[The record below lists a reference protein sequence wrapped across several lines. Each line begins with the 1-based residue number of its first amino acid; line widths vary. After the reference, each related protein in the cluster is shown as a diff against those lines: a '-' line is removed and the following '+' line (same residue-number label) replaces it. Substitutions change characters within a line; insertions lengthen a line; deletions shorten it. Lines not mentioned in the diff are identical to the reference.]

1 MNRQELIEGLAART
15 GLPEAAA
22 RRAVKALFGSQG
34 DGGMIADA
42 LDRGER
48 VALAGFG
55 TFVVRERGE
64 RAIRDPRTGA
74 HRTVPA
80 RRAVAFRAGIALRD
94 RMR

>member
-34 DGGMIADA
+34 DDGLIADA

-55 TFVVRERGE
+55 TFVVRERAG
-64 RAIRDPRTGA
+64 RMIRDPRTGA
-74 HRTVPA
+74 IRPVPA

>member
-1 MNRQELIEGLAART
+1 MNRQELIEGLAVRS

-22 RRAVKALFGSQG
+22 RRAVKTLFGSQG

-64 RAIRDPRTGA
+64 RTIRDPRTGA
-74 HRTVPA
+74 NRTVPA

-94 RMR
+94 RLR